1 MEFIV
6 NHKHF
11 TQALSEVSK
20 AISTKSIIPILS
32 GIKITADQS
41 GITLI
46 ASNSNIF
53 IEKFI
58 PSSIDEEQI
67 TTILKA
73 GTIVVPAKYFI
84 EIIKKMPSDIVIKSK
99 NEQTITIQSEEIT
112 LNLNGFPANEFPNV
126 PQIDDHAEIQI
137 ETKQLIDAFKQTVF
151 AVAKNESR
159 PVLTGVHIELDHN
172 KLICAATDSHR
183 LAIRETLISTNVKAN
198 CIVPSATINELLKL
212 MNSNLEFVSI
222 YLSESHIIFT
232 FGTTTLYSRLI
243 EGKYPNISSLIPNE
257 FQTVINI
264 DRQRMLQGVDRS
276 SLLASEWAN
285 NNVNLEIIDESTL
298 KISSNASQI
307 GKISETQ
314 QIDAIQGGKQLN
326 ISFDGRFMMDALKA
340 IKEETV
346 TLSFS
351 GSMRPILIEAGT
363 QSAAVHLISPV
374 RTYS

>member
-6 NHKHF
+6 NHKQF
-11 TQALSEVSK
+11 TQALSEVNK
-20 AISTKSIIPILS
+20 AISTKSLIPILS

-58 PSSIDEEQI
+58 PVSIEDEKI
-67 TTILKA
+67 ATILKA

-84 EIIKKMPSDIVIKSK
+84 KIIKKMPSDIVIKSK
-99 NEQTITIQSEEIT
+99 NEQIITIQSDEIT
-112 LNLNGFPANEFPNV
+112 LSLNGFSANEFPNV
-126 PQIDDHAEIQI
+126 PLIDNHAEIQV
-137 ETKQLIDAFKQTVF
+137 ETEQLIEVFKQTVF

-159 PVLTGVHIELDHN
+159 PVLTGVHIELSNN

-183 LAIRETLISTNVKAN
+183 LAIHETLLSSDVKAN
-198 CIVPSATINELLKL
+198 CIVPSATISELLKL
-212 MNSNLEFVSI
+212 MNSNSEFVYI

-232 FGTTTLYSRLI
+232 LGTTTLYSRLI
-243 EGKYPNISSLIPNE
+243 EGKYPNISNLIPNE
-257 FQTVINI
+257 FKTVINV
-264 DRQRMLQGVDRS
+264 DRKKILQGVDRS
-276 SLLASEWAN
+276 SLLASEWTN
-285 NNVNLEIIDESTL
+285 NNVNLEIINESTI

-314 QIDAIQGGKQLN
+314 QIDAIQGEKQLN
-326 ISFDGRFMMDALKA
+326 ISFDGRFMVDALRA
-340 IKEETV
+340 IKEETI
-346 TLSFS
+346 TLSFG
-351 GSMRPILIEAGT
+351 GSMRPILIEAGE

-374 RTYS
+374 RAY

>member
-11 TQALSEVSK
+11 TQALSDVSK
-20 AISTKSIIPILS
+20 AISAKAIIPILS

-58 PSSIDEEQI
+58 PSAIDDKQI
-67 TTILKA
+67 TTILQA

-99 NEQTITIQSEEIT
+99 NEQTITIQSGEIT

-126 PQIDDHAEIQI
+126 PQIDGHTEIQI

-183 LAIRETLISTNVKAN
+183 LAIRETLISTNMKAN

-243 EGKYPNISSLIPNE
+243 EGKYPNISTLIPNE

-285 NNVNLEIIDESTL
+285 NNVNLEIVNESTIQ
-298 KISSNASQI
+298 ISSNASQI

-314 QIDAIQGGKQLN
+314 QIDVIQGKKQLN
-326 ISFDGRFMMDALKA
+326 ISFDGRFMLDALRA

-363 QSAAVHLISPV
+363 QSAAIHLISPV
-374 RTYS
+374 RAY

>member
-20 AISTKSIIPILS
+20 AISTKAIIPILS

-58 PSSIDEEQI
+58 PSSMDDEQI
-67 TTILKA
+67 TTTLQA

-183 LAIRETLISTNVKAN
+183 LAIRETLISTNMKAN

-243 EGKYPNISSLIPNE
+243 EGKYPNISTLIPNE

-285 NNVNLEIIDESTL
+285 NNVNLEIVNESTIQ
-298 KISSNASQI
+298 ISSNASQI

-314 QIDAIQGGKQLN
+314 QIDVIQGKKQFN
-326 ISFDGRFMMDALKA
+326 ISFDGRFMLDALRA

-351 GSMRPILIEAGT
+351 GSMRPILVEAGT
-363 QSAAVHLISPV
+363 HSAAIHLISPV
-374 RTYS
+374 RAY

>member
-20 AISTKSIIPILS
+20 AISTKAIIPILS

-58 PSSIDEEQI
+58 PSSMDDEQI
-67 TTILKA
+67 TTTLKA

-183 LAIRETLISTNVKAN
+183 LAIRETLISTNMKAN

-243 EGKYPNISSLIPNE
+243 EGKYPNISTLIPNE

-285 NNVNLEIIDESTL
+285 NNVNLEIVNESTIQ
-298 KISSNASQI
+298 ISSNASQI

-314 QIDAIQGGKQLN
+314 QIDVIQGKKQFN
-326 ISFDGRFMMDALKA
+326 ISFDGRFMLDALRA

-351 GSMRPILIEAGT
+351 GSMRPILVEAGT
-363 QSAAVHLISPV
+363 HSAAIHLISPV
-374 RTYS
+374 RAY

>member
-58 PSSIDEEQI
+58 PSSIDDEKI

-126 PQIDDHAEIQI
+126 PLIDDHAEIKI
-137 ETKQLIDAFKQTVF
+137 ETNQLMDAFKQTVF

-183 LAIRETLISTNVKAN
+183 LAIRETTISTDMKAN
-198 CIVPSATINELLKL
+198 CIVPSATISELLKL
-212 MNSNLEFVSI
+212 MGSYSEFVYI

-243 EGKYPNISSLIPNE
+243 EGKYPNISSLIPND

-264 DRQRMLQGVDRS
+264 DRQRILQGIDRS

-285 NNVNLEIIDESTL
+285 NNVNLEIINESTI
-298 KISSNASQI
+298 KIYSNASQI
-307 GKISETQ
+307 GKISEKQ
-314 QIDAIQGGKQLN
+314 QIDAIQGEKQLN
-326 ISFDGRFMMDALKA
+326 ISFDGRFMIDALRA

-351 GSMRPILIEAGT
+351 GSMRPILIEAGK

-374 RTYS
+374 RPY

>member
-20 AISTKSIIPILS
+20 AISTKAIIPILS

-58 PSSIDEEQI
+58 PSSMDDEQI
-67 TTILKA
+67 TTTLKA

-126 PQIDDHAEIQI
+126 PLIDNHAEIQI

-183 LAIRETLISTNVKAN
+183 LAIRETLISTNMKAN

-243 EGKYPNISSLIPNE
+243 EGKYPNISTLIPNE

-285 NNVNLEIIDESTL
+285 NNVNLEIVNESTIQ
-298 KISSNASQI
+298 ISSNASQI

-314 QIDAIQGGKQLN
+314 QIDAIQGEKQFN
-326 ISFDGRFMMDALKA
+326 ISFDGRFMLDALRA

-363 QSAAVHLISPV
+363 QCAAIHLISPV
-374 RTYS
+374 RAY

>member
-20 AISTKSIIPILS
+20 AISTKAIIPILS
-32 GIKITADQS
+32 GIKITANQS

-58 PSSIDEEQI
+58 PSSMDDEQI
-67 TTILKA
+67 TTTLKA

-183 LAIRETLISTNVKAN
+183 LAIRETLISTNMKAN

-243 EGKYPNISSLIPNE
+243 EGKYPNISTLIPNE

-285 NNVNLEIIDESTL
+285 NNVNLEIVNESTIQ
-298 KISSNASQI
+298 ISSNASQI

-314 QIDAIQGGKQLN
+314 QIDAIQGEKQFN
-326 ISFDGRFMMDALKA
+326 ISFDGRFMLDALRA

-363 QSAAVHLISPV
+363 QCAAIHLISPV
-374 RTYS
+374 RAY

>member
-6 NHKHF
+6 NHKQF
-11 TQALSEVSK
+11 TQALSEVNK
-20 AISTKSIIPILS
+20 AISTKSLIPILS

-58 PSSIDEEQI
+58 PVSIEDEKI
-67 TTILKA
+67 ATILKA

-84 EIIKKMPSDIVIKSK
+84 EIIKKMPSDIAIKSK
-99 NEQTITIQSEEIT
+99 NEQLITIQSEEIT
-112 LNLNGFPANEFPNV
+112 LSLNGFPADEFPNV
-126 PQIDDHAEIQI
+126 PLIDNHAEIKV
-137 ETKQLIDAFKQTVF
+137 ETEQLIEVFKQTVF

-159 PVLTGVHIELDHN
+159 PVLTGVHIELSNN

-183 LAIRETLISTNVKAN
+183 LAIRETRLSSDIKVN
-198 CIVPSATINELLKL
+198 CIVPSATISELLKL
-212 MNSNLEFVSI
+212 MNSNSEFVYI

-232 FGTTTLYSRLI
+232 LGTTTLYSRLI
-243 EGKYPNISSLIPNE
+243 EGKYPNISNLIPND
-257 FQTVINI
+257 FKTIINI
-264 DRQRMLQGVDRS
+264 DRKKILQGVDRS

-285 NNVNLEIIDESTL
+285 NNVNLEIINESTI

-307 GKISETQ
+307 GQISETQ
-314 QIDAIQGGKQLN
+314 QIDAIQGEKQLN
-326 ISFDGRFMMDALKA
+326 IFFDGRFMVDALRA
-340 IKEETV
+340 IKEETI
-346 TLSFS
+346 TLSFG
-351 GSMRPILIEAGT
+351 GSMRPILIEAGE

-374 RTYS
+374 RAY

>member
-11 TQALSEVSK
+11 TQALSDVSK
-20 AISTKSIIPILS
+20 AISTKALLPILS
-32 GIKITADQS
+32 GIKIIADQS

-58 PSSIDEEQI
+58 PSSIDDEQI
-67 TTILKA
+67 TTILKT

-84 EIIKKMPSDIVIKSK
+84 EIIKKMPGDIVIKSK

-112 LNLNGFPANEFPNV
+112 LNLNGFSADEYPNV
-126 PQIDDHAEIQI
+126 PSIDNHVEIQM
-137 ETKQLIDAFKQTVF
+137 ETEQLIEAFKQTAF

-183 LAIRETLISTNVKAN
+183 LAIRETLISTNMKAS
-198 CIVPSATINELLKL
+198 CIVPSATVNELLKL
-212 MNSNLEFVSI
+212 INSNLEFVTI

-243 EGKYPNISSLIPNE
+243 EGKYPNISNLIPNE
-257 FQTVINI
+257 FQTVIHM
-264 DRQRMLQGVDRS
+264 DRKKILQGVDRS

-285 NNVNLEIIDESTL
+285 NNVNLEIINESTI
-298 KISSNASQI
+298 KVSSNASQI

-314 QIDAIQGGKQLN
+314 QIDTIRGEKQLN
-326 ISFDGRFMMDALKA
+326 ISFDGRFMVDALRA

-346 TLSFS
+346 ILSFG
-351 GSMRPILIEAGT
+351 GSMRPILIEAGE
-363 QSAAVHLISPV
+363 QSTAVHLISPV
-374 RTYS
+374 RAY

>member
-20 AISTKSIIPILS
+20 AISTKALIPILS
-32 GIKITADQS
+32 GIKIIADQS

-58 PSSIDEEQI
+58 PSSIDDEQI
-67 TTILKA
+67 TTILKT

-84 EIIKKMPSDIVIKSK
+84 EIIKKMPGDIIIKSK

-112 LNLNGFPANEFPNV
+112 LNLNGFSADEYPNV
-126 PQIDDHAEIQI
+126 PSIDNHVEIQM
-137 ETKQLIDAFKQTVF
+137 ETEQLIEVFKQTVF

-183 LAIRETLISTNVKAN
+183 LAIRETLISTNMKAN
-198 CIVPSATINELLKL
+198 CIVPSATVNELLKL
-212 MNSNLEFVSI
+212 INSNLEIVFI

-243 EGKYPNISSLIPNE
+243 EGKYPNISNLIPNE
-257 FQTVINI
+257 FQTVIHM
-264 DRQRMLQGVDRS
+264 DRKKILQGVDRS

-285 NNVNLEIIDESTL
+285 NNVNLEIINESTI
-298 KISSNASQI
+298 KVSSNASQI

-314 QIDAIQGGKQLN
+314 QIDTIRGEKQLN
-326 ISFDGRFMMDALKA
+326 ISFDGRFMVDALRA

-346 TLSFS
+346 ILSFG
-351 GSMRPILIEAGT
+351 GSMRPILIEAGE
-363 QSAAVHLISPV
+363 QSTAVHLISPV
-374 RTYS
+374 RAY

>member
-6 NHKHF
+6 NHKQF
-11 TQALSEVSK
+11 TQALSEVNK
-20 AISTKSIIPILS
+20 AISTKSLIPILS

-58 PSSIDEEQI
+58 PVLIEDEKI
-67 TTILKA
+67 ATILKA

-84 EIIKKMPSDIVIKSK
+84 EIIKKMPSDIAIKSK
-99 NEQTITIQSEEIT
+99 NEQIIKIQSEEIT
-112 LNLNGFPANEFPNV
+112 LSLNGFPADEFPNV
-126 PQIDDHAEIQI
+126 PLIDNHAEIKV
-137 ETKQLIDAFKQTVF
+137 ETEQLIEVFKQTVF

-159 PVLTGVHIELDHN
+159 PVLTGVHIELSNN
-172 KLICAATDSHR
+172 KFICAATDSHR
-183 LAIRETLISTNVKAN
+183 LAIRETRLSSDVKAN

-212 MNSNLEFVSI
+212 MNSNSKFVYI
-222 YLSESHIIFT
+222 HLSESHIIFT

-243 EGKYPNISSLIPNE
+243 EGKYPNISNLIPND
-257 FQTVINI
+257 FKTIINI
-264 DRQRMLQGVDRS
+264 DRKKILQGVDRS

-285 NNVNLEIIDESTL
+285 NNVNLEIINESTI

-307 GKISETQ
+307 GQISETQ
-314 QIDAIQGGKQLN
+314 QIDAIQGEKQLN
-326 ISFDGRFMMDALKA
+326 ISFDGRFMVDALRA
-340 IKEETV
+340 IKEETI
-346 TLSFS
+346 TLSFG
-351 GSMRPILIEAGT
+351 GSMRPILIEAGE

-374 RTYS
+374 RAY

>member
-20 AISTKSIIPILS
+20 AISTKAIIPILS

-58 PSSIDEEQI
+58 PSSMDNEQI
-67 TTILKA
+67 TTTLKA

-285 NNVNLEIIDESTL
+285 NNVNLEIVNESTI
-298 KISSNASQI
+298 KVSSNASQI

-314 QIDAIQGGKQLN
+314 QIDVIQGEKQFN
-326 ISFDGRFMMDALKA
+326 ISFDGRFMLDALRA

-351 GSMRPILIEAGT
+351 GSMRPILVEAGT
-363 QSAAVHLISPV
+363 HSAAIHLISPV
-374 RTYS
+374 RAY

>member
-20 AISTKSIIPILS
+20 AISTKAIIPILS

-58 PSSIDEEQI
+58 PSSMDDEQI
-67 TTILKA
+67 TTTLKA

-183 LAIRETLISTNVKAN
+183 LAIRETLISTNMKAN

-212 MNSNLEFVSI
+212 MNSKLEFVSI

-243 EGKYPNISSLIPNE
+243 EGKYPNISTLIPNE

-264 DRQRMLQGVDRS
+264 DRQRMLQGIDRS

-285 NNVNLEIIDESTL
+285 NNVNLEIVNESTIQ
-298 KISSNASQI
+298 ISSNASQI

-314 QIDAIQGGKQLN
+314 QIDAIQGEKQFN
-326 ISFDGRFMMDALKA
+326 ISFDGRFMLDALRA

-363 QSAAVHLISPV
+363 QCAAIHLISPV
-374 RTYS
+374 GAY

>member
-20 AISTKSIIPILS
+20 AISTKAIIPILS
-32 GIKITADQS
+32 GIKITANQS

-58 PSSIDEEQI
+58 PSSMDDEQI
-67 TTILKA
+67 TTTLQA

-112 LNLNGFPANEFPNV
+112 LNLNGFPASEFPNV

-159 PVLTGVHIELDHN
+159 PVLTGVHIELDYN

-183 LAIRETLISTNVKAN
+183 LAIRETLISTNMKAN

-243 EGKYPNISSLIPNE
+243 EGKYPNISSLIPNK
-257 FQTVINI
+257 FQTVINV

-285 NNVNLEIIDESTL
+285 NNVNLEIVNESTI
-298 KISSNASQI
+298 KVSSNASQI
-307 GKISETQ
+307 GKIYETQ
-314 QIDAIQGGKQLN
+314 QVDAIHGEKQLH
-326 ISFDGRFMMDALKA
+326 ISFDGRFMLDALRA
-340 IKEETV
+340 IKEKTV

-363 QSAAVHLISPV
+363 QSAAIHLISPV
-374 RTYS
+374 RAY

>member
-20 AISTKSIIPILS
+20 AISTKAIIPILS

-58 PSSIDEEQI
+58 PSSMDDEQI
-67 TTILKA
+67 TTTLKA

-183 LAIRETLISTNVKAN
+183 LAIRETLISTNMKAN

-243 EGKYPNISSLIPNE
+243 EGKYPNISTLIPNE

-285 NNVNLEIIDESTL
+285 NNVNLEIVNESTIQ
-298 KISSNASQI
+298 ISSNASQI

-314 QIDAIQGGKQLN
+314 QIDAIQGEKQFN
-326 ISFDGRFMMDALKA
+326 ISFDGRFMLDALRA

-363 QSAAVHLISPV
+363 QCAAIHLISPV
-374 RTYS
+374 RAY

>member
-20 AISTKSIIPILS
+20 AISTKAIIPILS
-32 GIKITADQS
+32 GIKITVDQS
-41 GITLI
+41 GIILI
-46 ASNSNIF
+46 ASNSNVF
-53 IEKFI
+53 IEKFLAV
-58 PSSIDEEQI
+58 SIEDEKI
-67 TTILKA
+67 VTILKA

-99 NEQTITIQSEEIT
+99 NDQTITIQSEEIT
-112 LNLNGFPANEFPNV
+112 LNLNGLPAYEFPNV
-126 PQIDDHAEIQI
+126 PLIDDHAKIQVETESLI
-137 ETKQLIDAFKQTVF
+137 EVFKQTVF

-159 PVLTGVHIELDHN
+159 PVLTGVHLELDHN
-172 KLICAATDSHR
+172 KLICVATDSHR
-183 LAIRETLISTNVKAN
+183 LAIRETIISTDVKAS
-198 CIVPSATINELLKL
+198 CIVPSATISELLKL
-212 MNSNLEFVSI
+212 MSSTSEVVYI

-243 EGKYPNISSLIPNE
+243 EGKYPSISSLIPND

-264 DRQRMLQGVDRS
+264 DRKKILQGVDRS
-276 SLLASEWAN
+276 NLLASEWAN
-285 NNVNLEIIDESTL
+285 NNVNLEIINESTI

-314 QIDAIQGGKQLN
+314 QIDIIQGEKQLN
-326 ISFDGRFMMDALKA
+326 ITFDGRFMMDALKA

-351 GSMRPILIEAGT
+351 GSMRPILIEAGK

-374 RTYS
+374 RPY

>member
-20 AISTKSIIPILS
+20 AISTKAFIPILS
-32 GIKITADQS
+32 GIKITANQS

-58 PSSIDEEQI
+58 PSSMDDEQI
-67 TTILKA
+67 TTTLQA

-112 LNLNGFPANEFPNV
+112 LNLNGFPASEFPNV
-126 PQIDDHAEIQI
+126 PQIEDHAEIQI

-159 PVLTGVHIELDHN
+159 PVLTGVHIELDYN

-183 LAIRETLISTNVKAN
+183 LAIRETQISTNMKAN

-257 FQTVINI
+257 FQTVINV

-285 NNVNLEIIDESTL
+285 NNVNLEIVNESTI
-298 KISSNASQI
+298 KVSSNASQI
-307 GKISETQ
+307 GKIYETQ
-314 QIDAIQGGKQLN
+314 QVDAIHGEKQLH
-326 ISFDGRFMMDALKA
+326 ISFDGRFMLDALRA

-363 QSAAVHLISPV
+363 QSAAIHLISPV
-374 RTYS
+374 RAY

>member
-11 TQALSEVSK
+11 TQSLSEVSK
-20 AISTKSIIPILS
+20 AISTKALIPILS
-32 GIKITADQS
+32 GIKIIADQS

-58 PSSIDEEQI
+58 PSSIDDEQI

-84 EIIKKMPSDIVIKSK
+84 EIIKKMPGDIVIKSK

-112 LNLNGFPANEFPNV
+112 LNLNGFPADEYPNV
-126 PQIDDHAEIQI
+126 PSIDNHVEIQM
-137 ETKQLIDAFKQTVF
+137 ETEQLIEAFKQTAF

-159 PVLTGVHIELDHN
+159 PVLTGVHIELDHG

-183 LAIRETLISTNVKAN
+183 LAIRETLISTNMKAN
-198 CIVPSATINELLKL
+198 CIVPSATVNELLKL
-212 MNSNLEFVSI
+212 INNNLEFVSI

-243 EGKYPNISSLIPNE
+243 EGKYPNISNLIPNE
-257 FQTVINI
+257 FQTVIHM
-264 DRQRMLQGVDRS
+264 DRKKILQGVDRS

-285 NNVNLEIIDESTL
+285 NNVNLEIINESTI
-298 KISSNASQI
+298 KVSSNASQI

-314 QIDAIQGGKQLN
+314 QIDTIRGEKQLN
-326 ISFDGRFMMDALKA
+326 ISFDGRFMVDALRA

-346 TLSFS
+346 TLSFG
-351 GSMRPILIEAGT
+351 GSMRPILIEAGE
-363 QSAAVHLISPV
+363 QSTAVHLISPV
-374 RTYS
+374 RAY

>member
-6 NHKHF
+6 NHKQF
-11 TQALSEVSK
+11 TQALSEVNK
-20 AISTKSIIPILS
+20 AISTKSLIPILS

-58 PSSIDEEQI
+58 PVLIEDEKI
-67 TTILKA
+67 ATILKA

-84 EIIKKMPSDIVIKSK
+84 EIIKKMPSDIAIKSK
-99 NEQTITIQSEEIT
+99 NEQIIKIQSEEIT
-112 LNLNGFPANEFPNV
+112 LSLNGFPADEFPNV
-126 PQIDDHAEIQI
+126 PLIDNHAEIKV
-137 ETKQLIDAFKQTVF
+137 ETEQLIEVFKQTVF

-159 PVLTGVHIELDHN
+159 PVLTGVHIELSNN
-172 KLICAATDSHR
+172 KFICAATDSHR
-183 LAIRETLISTNVKAN
+183 LAIRETRLSSDVKAN

-212 MNSNLEFVSI
+212 MNSNSKFVYI

-232 FGTTTLYSRLI
+232 LGTTTLYSRLI
-243 EGKYPNISSLIPNE
+243 EGKYPNISNLIPND
-257 FQTVINI
+257 FKTIINV
-264 DRQRMLQGVDRS
+264 DRKKILQGVDRS

-285 NNVNLEIIDESTL
+285 NSVNLEIINESTI

-314 QIDAIQGGKQLN
+314 QIDAIQGEKQLN
-326 ISFDGRFMMDALKA
+326 ISFDGRFMVDALRA
-340 IKEETV
+340 IKEETI
-346 TLSFS
+346 TLSFG
-351 GSMRPILIEAGT
+351 GSMRPILIEAGE
-363 QSAAVHLISPV
+363 QFAAVHLISPV
-374 RTYS
+374 RAY

>member
-20 AISTKSIIPILS
+20 AISTKAVIPILS

-58 PSSIDEEQI
+58 PSVIDDEQI
-67 TTILKA
+67 TTILQA

-99 NEQTITIQSEEIT
+99 NEQTITIQSGEIT

-126 PQIDDHAEIQI
+126 PQIDGHTEIQI

-183 LAIRETLISTNVKAN
+183 LAIRETLISTNMKAN

-243 EGKYPNISSLIPNE
+243 EGKYPNISTLIPNE

-285 NNVNLEIIDESTL
+285 NNVNLEIVNESTIQ
-298 KISSNASQI
+298 ISSNASQI

-314 QIDAIQGGKQLN
+314 QIDVIQGKKQLN
-326 ISFDGRFMMDALKA
+326 ISFDGRFMVDALRA

-346 TLSFS
+346 TLSFG
-351 GSMRPILIEAGT
+351 GSMRPILIEAGE
-363 QSAAVHLISPV
+363 QSAAIHLISPV
-374 RTYS
+374 RAY

>member
-6 NHKHF
+6 NHKYF

-20 AISTKSIIPILS
+20 AISTKAIIPILS

-58 PSSIDEEQI
+58 PSSMDDEQI
-67 TTILKA
+67 TTTLKA

-264 DRQRMLQGVDRS
+264 DKQRMLQGVDRS

-285 NNVNLEIIDESTL
+285 NNVNLEIVNESTI
-298 KISSNASQI
+298 KVSSNASQI

-314 QIDAIQGGKQLN
+314 QIDVIQGEKQFN
-326 ISFDGRFMMDALKA
+326 ISFDGRFMLNALRA

-351 GSMRPILIEAGT
+351 GSMRPILVEAGT
-363 QSAAVHLISPV
+363 HSAAIHLISPV
-374 RTYS
+374 RAY